1 MKNLPILI
9 MRVSY
14 IFGILALLAAA
25 VVRLAWLIHRGLGH
39 NPQHWFVCAGALF
52 LCSLASDRMSQLSKE

>member
-1 MKNLPILI
+1 MKNLQILI

-14 IFGILALLAAA
+14 IFGLLALLAAA
-25 VVRLAWLIHRGLGH
+25 VVRLAWFIHRGLGH

-52 LCSLASDRMSQLSKE
+52 LCSLASHRMSELAKE